1 MGRGKIIP
9 GVGSLCKNTY
19 GSHSRHNSAPSSILC
34 SAYGVN
40 FNVLTYNTI
49 HTNTKYYTRQMR
61 LSYSC
66 CGKHNFEFPDF
77 GAFNLNHNVTL
88 MSVLHFISQFRRIAS
103 APSPVC
109 TEKSA
114 GCLGP
119 QADRP
124 QPNNWALLLKSLA
137 LPLPL
142 GGAAA
147 RTSEEGGK
155 GVFFW
160 GGTAFPSIWCVQ
172 ESRAERKRS

>member
-103 APSPVC
+103 TPSPVC
-109 TEKSA
+109 TEKKCRLPGATGRQAITQQQGSPA
-114 GCLGP
+114 KKPGP
-119 QADRP
+119 T
-124 QPNNWALLLKSLA
+124 
-137 LPLPL
+137 LPLPPNPRRRCSL
-142 GGAAA
+142 A
-147 RTSEEGGK
+147 T
-155 GVFFW
+155 
-160 GGTAFPSIWCVQ
+160 Q
-172 ESRAERKRS
+172 

>member
-1 MGRGKIIP
+1 MGKGKIIP

-19 GSHSRHNSAPSSILC
+19 SSHSRHNSAPSSILC

-49 HTNTKYYTRQMR
+49 RTNTKYYTRQMR

-88 MSVLHFISQFRRIAS
+88 TSVLHFISQFRRIAS

-109 TEKSA
+109 TEKKCRLTGA
-114 GCLGP
+114 TGRWTTTQQLGP
-119 QADRP
+119 CNKKP
-124 QPNNWALLLKSLA
+124 GWT
-137 LPLPL
+137 LPTWR
-142 GGAAA
+142 G
-147 RTSEEGGK
+147 
-155 GVFFW
+155 
-160 GGTAFPSIWCVQ
+160 
-172 ESRAERKRS
+172 